1 MLPLSEIF
9 AGIGLIF
16 IGVRTLAANLR
27 QIAGPRLRRMMSA
40 AIRSAP
46 RASLIGLL
54 GGLATQSANG
64 TAFIAVSMVSA
75 GIIPVAP
82 ALPIVVWGAVG
93 AMLGLCL
100 LFLGI
105 HFVKAAA
112 PDLAADRTARDLLL
126 LAQHW
131 YPLGLVM
138 GAAFGFL
145 VQNGTTVAMIAANFA
160 ARTWLACACR
170 KETSFVCSNR
180 NQRKLRRRGKPV
192 AVMPWVGSRAM
203 GGQ

>member
-27 QIAGPRLRRMMSA
+27 QIAGPRLRRMMNA
-40 AIRSAP
+40 GIRSAP

-82 ALPIVVWGAVG
+82 ALPIVAGARS
-93 AMLGLCL
+93 AL
-100 LFLGI
+100 
-105 HFVKAAA
+105 
-112 PDLAADRTARDLLL
+112 PARSSSP
-126 LAQHW
+126 AS
-131 YPLGLVM
+131 
-138 GAAFGFL
+138 
-145 VQNGTTVAMIAANFA
+145 
-160 ARTWLACACR
+160 TW
-170 KETSFVCSNR
+170 
-180 NQRKLRRRGKPV
+180 
-192 AVMPWVGSRAM
+192 
-203 GGQ
+203 